1 MSVSERNVQSISHG
15 KINMNTNTFEAPN
28 ELVFVPVWIANSVTK
43 NVDRK
48 DIRELHAKI
57 MDEGDSRIA
66 FLCETFCEL
75 DRMNFNLT
83 EGCELRDGSGRY
95 KCIRVDL
102 FHARKKKAWLTLKRI
117 AA

>member
-1 MSVSERNVQSISHG
+1 
-15 KINMNTNTFEAPN
+15 MNTDTFEAPN
-28 ELVFVPVWIANSVTK
+28 GFDFVPVWIANSVTK

-48 DIRELHAKI
+48 DIRKLHAKI

-66 FLCETFCEL
+66 FLSETFREL
-75 DRMNFNLT
+75 ERMNFILA

-95 KCIRVDL
+95 ECIRVDSL
-102 FHARKKKAWLTLKRI
+102 QAGKKKHPQLTLKRI

>member
-1 MSVSERNVQSISHG
+1 
-15 KINMNTNTFEAPN
+15 MNTNTFEAPSGFD
-28 ELVFVPVWIANSVTK
+28 FVPVWITNSVTK
-43 NVDRK
+43 NVNRK

-66 FLCETFCEL
+66 FLCETFREL
-75 DRMNFNLT
+75 DRMNFILA

-95 KCIRVDL
+95 ECIRVES
-102 FHARKKKAWLTLKRI
+102 FQPEKKKHPRLTLKRI

>member
-1 MSVSERNVQSISHG
+1 
-15 KINMNTNTFEAPN
+15 MNTNTFEALD
-28 ELVFVPVWIANSVTK
+28 EFAFVPVWIANSVTK

-48 DIRELHAKI
+48 DIRDLHAKM

-66 FLCETFCEL
+66 FLREL
-75 DRMNFNLT
+75 DRMNFILS

-95 KCIRVDL
+95 ECIRVDSL
-102 FHARKKKAWLTLKRI
+102 QAGKKKHPMLTLKRI